1 MKKTF
6 LFITIVLLSLTL
18 FSVCKID
25 DSCASQFSDDII
37 RRLDDTI
44 NAKMQEMN
52 LPGVVVAIWIPGE
65 GEYFSAKGVAN
76 LEMVASRELDDPF
89 RIASITKTFTAT
101 AVLQLVDE
109 GKLNTSDKLWKFF
122 PEFPN
127 ADIISI
133 RNLLRMRS
141 GIADFAD
148 SEFLKNVYQDPYA
161 WFSAEDLINI
171 SANRVDRFED
181 PGYKTRYCNVNYV
194 ILGEIVKKITGN
206 EIGDQITKSI
216 LEPLGMNNTIYP
228 VNSDLSGNLHGYSWN
243 PETNNFDDM
252 TVLNPLWA
260 GAAGATISNISDLKI
275 FVRALCSNHLLS
287 ESTQE
292 ACFETRQF
300 EDMPDWI
307 RYGEGISN
315 LGSFWGHN
323 GTIFGFSS
331 EMWYLPAKDSVILIN
346 VNRLDLDDQS
356 KSTPL
361 FFAIAK
367 ILFPKY
373 VKW

>member
-1 MKKTF
+1 
-6 LFITIVLLSLTL
+6 
-18 FSVCKID
+18 
-25 DSCASQFSDDII
+25 
-37 RRLDDTI
+37 
-44 NAKMQEMN
+44 MN
-52 LPGVVVAIWIPGE
+52 LPGVVVAIWVPGE
-65 GEYFSAKGVAN
+65 GEYFSTKGVAN
-76 LEMVASRELDDPF
+76 LETGAARELDDPF

-101 AVLQLVDE
+101 AVLQLVDQ
-109 GKLNTSDKLWKFF
+109 GKLNTSDKLSKFF

-171 SANRVDRFED
+171 SASRVDRFED
-181 PGYKTRYCNVNYV
+181 PGHKTRYCNVNYV

-228 VNSDLSGNLHGYSWN
+228 VGRDLSGNLHGYSWN
-243 PETNNFDDM
+243 PESNNFDDM
-252 TVLNPLWA
+252 TVLNPLWG
-260 GAAGATISNISDLKI
+260 GAAGAMISNISDLRI
-275 FVRALCSNHLLS
+275 FARALCSNRLLL
-287 ESTQE
+287 ESTQK
-292 ACFETRQF
+292 ARFETRQF

-307 RYGEGISN
+307 GYGEGILN

-331 EMWYLPAKDSVILIN
+331 EMWYLPAKDSAILIN

-356 KSTPL
+356 KSAPL
-361 FFAIAK
+361 FFAITK
-367 ILFPKY
+367 ILFPGY